1 MRFSPLPLFAK
12 ITLSLFLIGSVL
24 IPLPYVVLMPG
35 NAVNIFDS
43 TIKIT
48 GQPIFPTKARLDLLS
63 ILVSDPDSRVYGPEV
78 LYTWIKGDRVI
89 YPRSAIYR
97 VGTTAKAERIASNK
111 EMKSSQNSSVVAAI
125 DFLNSSEN
133 LPNSAPIRVEDISF
147 DVRKTGGPSG
157 GFVFALGIV
166 ELLTQ
171 ESILGNN
178 HLAGT
183 GTISPTGTIGPIG
196 GIAEKM
202 IAAQR
207 AGATIFLSPIE
218 NCYDLT
224 RIPQGMRVIA
234 VTNLRDAIAQLR
246 LIQGESKRE
255 KLQMKESN
263 GCANVL
269 A

>member
-97 VGTTAKAERIASNK
+97 VGTTAKAERIASKK

-133 LPNSAPIRVEDISF
+133 LRNSAPIRVEDI
-147 DVRKTGGPSG
+147 
-157 GFVFALGIV
+157 
-166 ELLTQ
+166 
-171 ESILGNN
+171 ILGNN

-263 GCANVL
+263 GCANVGS
-269 A
+269 

>member
-1 MRFSPLPLFAK
+1 MRFSPLPLVAK

-35 NAVNIFDS
+35 SAKNIFDS

-48 GQPIFPTKARLDLLS
+48 GQQIFPPKARLDLVS
-63 ILVSDPDSRVYGPEV
+63 ILVSAPDSRVFGPEV

-97 VGTTAKAERIASNK
+97 AGASAQSVRIASK
-111 EMKSSQNSSVVAAI
+111 KDMKSSQNSSVLAAI
-125 DFLNSSEN
+125 DYLNSNTSAEN
-133 LPNSAPIRVEDISF
+133 ALPIRVEDIAF
-147 DVRKTGGPSG
+147 DVRRTGGPSG

-166 ELLTQ
+166 ELLT
-171 ESILGNN
+171 EENILGNN
-178 HLAGT
+178 HVAGT
-183 GTISPTGTIGPIG
+183 GTISPTGNIGPIG
-196 GIAEKM
+196 GIDEKI
-202 IAAQR
+202 IAAHR
-207 AGATIFLSPIE
+207 AGATIFMSPIE

-224 RIPQGMRVIA
+224 RIPKSMRVIA

-246 LIQGESKRE
+246 LIQGESKPE

-263 GCANVL
+263 GCANVV